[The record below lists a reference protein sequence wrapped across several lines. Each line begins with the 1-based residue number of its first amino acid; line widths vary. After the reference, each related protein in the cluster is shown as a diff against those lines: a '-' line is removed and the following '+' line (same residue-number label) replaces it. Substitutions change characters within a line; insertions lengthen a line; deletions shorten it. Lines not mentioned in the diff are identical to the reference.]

1 MSYNYSNPFQGY
13 QDRPA
18 LPQRPYEARPGLGK
32 SQIKV
37 FFTGLPEG
45 LSNRDLLAVL
55 KEDLNLPSTTRVFNA
70 YQPDGLDLGVA
81 IVCVDTVEDAERIR
95 SWYNGKVINHRY
107 TLSVHH
113 VLTHDNKYPSALIE
127 KLHESSESKPIIT
140 RTPVTPTS
148 SHPFPPKTVAHH
160 QAGQSNGFPP
170 PHVNGHAN
178 GNTYGHS
185 LFLQPRAQAQRS
197 HPLPPTPHSA
207 NSLTS
212 RIVQAGP
219 SRNRVQPQHG
229 GGRGTAQQQKTDPAP
244 GLSLLKRISGGPGSK
259 KSHQQL
265 YVFLSRLYPS
275 IGLMWNEGYW
285 INKSKIS
292 PDPNPSPNPNLNPR
306 TAPPNPAALI
316 KLAPNVPWLP
326 FGHRNNHR
334 VRKCRAKER
343 LVDDEMEVD
352 QEVAT
357 GNGSGVPARG
367 QEAGQKKKP
376 KNKGK
381 GKERT
386 GERNQQAPVEN
397 KTQEVVDQ
405 EMEIWRRGW
414 KISTDNGNRGN
425 VN

>member
-70 YQPDGLDLGVA
+70 YQPDGLDLGIA
-81 IVCVDTVEDAERIR
+81 IVCVDAVEDAERIR

-113 VLTHDNKYPSALIE
+113 VLTHDKKYPSALIE
-127 KLHESSESKPIIT
+127 KLHQSSESKPIIT
-140 RTPVTPTS
+140 RTPVTPVTTTS
-148 SHPFPPKTVAHH
+148 NHPFPPKTVAHH

-178 GNTYGHS
+178 GNTYGYS
-185 LFLQPRAQAQRS
+185 RSLQPRAQAQRS
-197 HPLPPTPHSA
+197 HPPPPRPHSA

-219 SRNRVQPQHG
+219 SRNLVQPQNE
-229 GGRGTAQQQKTDPAP
+229 GGRGTAQQQKTDPTP

-265 YVFLSRLYPS
+265 
-275 IGLMWNEGYW
+275 
-285 INKSKIS
+285 KSKIS

-316 KLAPNVPWLP
+316 KLAPNVPSLP
-326 FGHRNNHR
+326 FGHRNSHR
-334 VRKCRAKER
+334 
-343 LVDDEMEVD
+343 VD

-357 GNGSGVPARG
+357 GNGSGDSARG
-367 QEAGQKKKP
+367 QEAGQKKKL
-376 KNKGK
+376 KNKVK

-386 GERNQQAPVEN
+386 GERNQQVPVEN
-397 KTQEVVDQ
+397 KTQEVLDQ

-414 KISTDNGNRGN
+414 KFSTDDGNRGN
-425 VN
+425 GN

>member
-45 LSNRDLLAVL
+45 LSDRDLLAVL

-70 YQPDGLDLGVA
+70 YQPDGFDLGAA

-113 VLTHDNKYPSALIE
+113 VLTHDKKYPSALIE
-127 KLHESSESKPIIT
+127 KLHQSSDSKPIIT
-140 RTPVTPTS
+140 RTPVTPVTPTS
-148 SHPFPPKTVAHH
+148 NHPIPPKAVAYH
-160 QAGQSNGFPP
+160 QAGQSNGFPTP
-170 PHVNGHAN
+170 RVNGHAN
-178 GNTYGHS
+178 GNTYGYS
-185 LFLQPRAQAQRS
+185 PSLQPRAQAQRS
-197 HPLPPTPHSA
+197 RPVPPRPHSA

-212 RIVQAGP
+212 RIAKAGP
-219 SRNRVQPQHG
+219 SRNRVQPQNG
-229 GGRGTAQQQKTDPAP
+229 GGKGIAQQQETDPAP

-265 YVFLSRLYPS
+265 LLEQQEQNFARSQSQPQPQSQSQNRPSQPRRAHQTRAQRTMTSLRTPQQSSRA
-275 IGLMWNEGYW
+275 
-285 INKSKIS
+285 K
-292 PDPNPSPNPNLNPR
+292 
-306 TAPPNPAALI
+306 
-316 KLAPNVPWLP
+316 VQ
-326 FGHRNNHR
+326 
-334 VRKCRAKER
+334 RAKER
-343 LVDDEMEVD
+343 LVNDGMEVD

-376 KNKGK
+376 KSKGK
-381 GKERT
+381 PKERT
-386 GERNQQAPVEN
+386 GEQNQQVPVES
-397 KTQEVVDQ
+397 KTQEVLDQ

-414 KISTDNGNRGN
+414 RFSTGDGNRGN
-425 VN
+425 GN